1 MVRFVLDSQPLRCN
15 FKSLLHFLVFPET
28 PRFLKR
34 EPARG
39 ICGPFPGTLAFQGT
53 KLGERN
59 SGSTFPLFCESAV
72 FLFSPGGPKGSALQ
86 ALGEES
92 G

>member
-1 MVRFVLDSQPLRCN
+1 MAIVKAWLESATMTQ
-15 FKSLLHFLVFPET
+15 
-28 PRFLKR
+28 
-34 EPARG
+34 EPVRG
-39 ICGPFPGTLAFQGT
+39 IWGSFPGTLAFQGT

-59 SGSTFPLFCESAV
+59 SGSTFPLFTKSAA
-72 FLFSPGGPKGSALQ
+72 FLFSPGAPKGSARQ

>member
-1 MVRFVLDSQPLRCN
+1 MGII
-15 FKSLLHFLVFPET
+15 
-28 PRFLKR
+28 PRH
-34 EPARG
+34 
-39 ICGPFPGTLAFQGT
+39 LAFQGT

-59 SGSTFPLFCESAV
+59 SGSTFPLFTKSAA
-72 FLFSPGGPKGSALQ
+72 FLFSPGAPKGSARQ